1 MIKKLLLA
9 VLGLV
14 IIGIAVFCIVV
25 AMQPAQFKV
34 TRSAAINAT
43 PDVVFA
49 QVNDFQKW
57 GAWSPWDK
65 RDPNMKRTI
74 STPSYGNGAFYQW
87 SGNDDVGEGK
97 MTIADT
103 KPNEDVKI
111 DLEFLKPFAQ
121 KSVIDFT
128 FKPDGTK
135 TNVTWTMSG
144 ENNFMSKA
152 FGLIMDM
159 DKMIGPDFEKGLAQL
174 KTVAEAAP
182 KPEATVVTETK

>member
-57 GAWSPWDK
+57 GAWSPWEK
-65 RDPNMKRTI
+65 LDPGMKKTI
-74 STPSYGNGAFYQW
+74 STPSYGQGAFYQW
-87 SGNDDVGEGK
+87 SGNDQVGEGK

-103 KPNEDVKI
+103 KPNESVKI

-121 KSVIDFT
+121 KSVTDFT
-128 FKPDGTK
+128 FKPEGGK

-144 ENNFMSKA
+144 DNNFMSKA

-159 DKMIGPDFEKGLAQL
+159 DKMIGADFERGLAQM

-182 KPEATVVTETK
+182 KPEATVTETK